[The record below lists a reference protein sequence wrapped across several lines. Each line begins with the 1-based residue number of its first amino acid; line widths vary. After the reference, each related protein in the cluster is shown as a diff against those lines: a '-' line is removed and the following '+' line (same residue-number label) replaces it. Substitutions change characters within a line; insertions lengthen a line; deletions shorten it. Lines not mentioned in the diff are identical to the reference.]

1 VRERD
6 GAVADRRVGSGE
18 EGIGTSSAAELAVEC
33 GAGSGFEVDGAE
45 VAVGGDWDAVE

>member
-1 VRERD
+1 MRTGKVWVVSA
-6 GAVADRRVGSGE
+6 GAGRCGGGS
-18 EGIGTSSAAELAVEC
+18 SSLAAELAVEC